1 MEGCIRMNINRV
13 AVVGAGVMG
22 SAIAAHF
29 ANVGFPVDLL
39 DIAPSE
45 LSADEKAKGLTLS
58 HSQVRNRIVRNGLE
72 SAKRSRPAAFFVP
85 EFADLIRLG
94 NLEDHLSRLSEVDWI
109 IEAVTEN
116 FEIKEGVLRRIETVR
131 KPGAIVSSNT
141 SGIPIYRLSV
151 GLSEDFRGHWLG
163 THFFNP
169 PRYMKLLEVIPT
181 AETLPAVIQAVAEIG
196 DRRLGK
202 GIVYAKDTPNFIAN
216 RIGTLSL
223 QHTLQ
228 LMIESHF
235 SIDEIDQM
243 TGPAIGRPKSATF
256 RTLDIVGIDTF
267 VHVTNNIYQNAPYD
281 ERRELFKLPSFI
293 DQMLQRKWLGEK
305 SGQGFYKRA
314 GKGEILSL
322 DLTTMEYGPRRKGR
336 FPSLETAKSIDNLG
350 ERLRFL
356 VRANDP
362 AGTFLWKTL
371 SEVLVYSANRVPEI
385 SNDLVNVDNAMK
397 WGFNWELGPFETW
410 DTLGAE
416 EVVARLQKE
425 GRDVPAL
432 VERVLRTAEKSFYA
446 RREGVLTYF
455 DLKSSDFK
463 PVPEIPGVLFL
474 ASLKERQKVIK
485 KNAATSLVDL
495 GDGVACVEFH
505 SKMNSI
511 GGDTIQM
518 IHEGLKVCQENF
530 LGLVIGNQGRNFS
543 VGANLMLI
551 LLEAQEENWEEIDAM
566 VRTFQKANQAI
577 KYSEKPVVVA
587 PFGMCLGG
595 GCEIALHANHLQS
608 AAETY
613 MGLVEL
619 GVGLIPAGG
628 GTKEML
634 LRSLARCDSDADD
647 LLPHLRQ
654 SFETVAMGK
663 VSGSAMEARRL
674 GFLRA
679 GDGVTMSR
687 DRLIQEA
694 KDRVLSLARQGYQ
707 KPFRPS
713 RITALGNKGLASL
726 KVEIHLMLRAGFVS
740 EYDAFLAGKLA
751 YVFCGGD
758 CNTTQMVTEQYL
770 LDLEREVFLNLCGQ
784 SKTQERIQHMLQKG
798 KPLRN

>member
-1 MEGCIRMNINRV
+1 MKIDRV

-29 ANVGFPVDLL
+29 ANAGFPVDLL
-39 DIAPSE
+39 DIASSE
-45 LSADEKAKGLTLS
+45 LTPDEKAKGLTLS
-58 HSQVRNRIVRNGLE
+58 QPEVRNRIVKKGLE

-85 EFADLIRLG
+85 ECAELIHWG
-94 NLEDHLSRLSEVDWI
+94 NLDDHLSRLSEVDWI

-116 FEIKEGVLRRIETVR
+116 FEIKDSVLQRIETVR
-131 KPGAIVSSNT
+131 QNKTILSSNT
-141 SGIPIYRLSV
+141 SGIPIGRLSARL
-151 GLSEDFRGHWLG
+151 GENFQRHWLG

-181 AETLPAVIQAVAEIG
+181 AETLPAVIQAVVEIG

-228 LMIESHF
+228 VMVEDNY

-267 VHVTNNIYQNAPYD
+267 VHVSNNIYENAPND
-281 ERRELFKLPSFI
+281 ERRELFRLPPFI

-305 SGQGFYKRA
+305 TGQGFYKRL
-314 GKGEILSL
+314 GRGEILSL
-322 DLTTMEYGPRRKGR
+322 DLTTMEYGPRRKGS
-336 FPSLETAKSIDNLG
+336 FPSLEMAKSIDNLR

-362 AGTFLWKTL
+362 AGTFLWKTF
-371 SEVLVYSANRVPEI
+371 SEVLLYSVNRIPEI
-385 SNDLVNVDNAMK
+385 SDDLVNVDNAMK
-397 WGFNWELGPFETW
+397 WGFNWQLGPFETW
-410 DTLGAE
+410 DALGVE

-425 GRDVPAL
+425 GRDVPGL
-432 VERVLRTAEKSFYA
+432 VEQVLRTAERSFYA
-446 RREGVLTYF
+446 RRQNVLTYF
-455 DLKSSDFK
+455 DLKASNFE
-463 PVPEIPGVLFL
+463 PVPEIPGVLVL
-474 ASLKERQKVIK
+474 TSLKQQQKVVKENTAASLI
-485 KNAATSLVDL
+485 DL

-511 GGDTIQM
+511 GADTIQM
-518 IHEGLKVCQENF
+518 IHESLRLSEESF
-530 LGLVIGNQGRNFS
+530 LGLVIGNQGENFS

-551 LLEAQEENWEEIDAM
+551 LLEAQEENWEEIDLMIRA
-566 VRTFQKANQAI
+566 FQKANQAI

-595 GCEIALHANHLQS
+595 GCEIALHANHVQA

-628 GTKEML
+628 GTKEVL
-634 LRSLARCDSDADD
+634 LRSLAHCDSDAED
-647 LLPHLRQ
+647 LFPHLRQ

-663 VSGSAMEARRL
+663 VSGSAMEAREL
-674 GFLRA
+674 GFLRT

-687 DRLIQEA
+687 DRVIQDA
-694 KDRVLSLARQGYQ
+694 KDYVLNLTKRGYQ
-707 KPFRPS
+707 KRLPPS
-713 RITALGNKGLASL
+713 EITALGSKGLASL
-726 KVEIHLMLRAGFVS
+726 KLGIHLMSKAGFIS
-740 EYDAFLAGKLA
+740 EYDGFLAGKLA
-751 YVFCGGD
+751 YVLCGGD
-758 CNTTQMVTEQYL
+758 CNTVQMVSEQYL
-770 LDLEREVFLNLCGQ
+770 LDLEREAFLSLCGQ

-798 KPLRN
+798 KPLKN